1 MRHYNN
7 VEYWLHHNLLRK
19 YFWACV
25 VLLRVGLYLGVVLLR
40 VGLYLG
46 VVLLRVGLYLG
57 SEEEIGVVVGRQ
69 SPGGQIYRYKCFT
82 GAGERQKIKSGDQL
96 SGRKS
101 GQSCENKHWWQN
113 ALQLSEAD
121 WLKV

>member
-25 VLLRVGLYLGVVLLR
+25 VLLRVI
-40 VGLYLG
+40 LYLG

-96 SGRKS
+96 SGRKT